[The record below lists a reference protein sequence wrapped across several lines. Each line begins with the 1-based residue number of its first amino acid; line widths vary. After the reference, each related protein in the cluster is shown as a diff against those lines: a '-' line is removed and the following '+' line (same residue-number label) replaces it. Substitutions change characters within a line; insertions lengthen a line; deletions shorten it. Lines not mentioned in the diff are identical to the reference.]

1 MINQEK
7 VKDMTKMAIYER
19 HGGDKELAVSAYR
32 RKDYV
37 ALQLLKSFILGT
49 ISYVIILAF
58 YAFLELD
65 RVDNLNSLAQLQ
77 SFGLGVLVLYI
88 VFMAA
93 FMCITFV
100 WARKRHAYCSERA
113 KSYSTELN
121 RVARSYQ
128 STEEQKNVE

>member
-7 VKDMTKMAIYER
+7 VKDMTKMAIYES

-37 ALQLLKSFILGT
+37 ALQLLKTFILGT
-49 ISYVIILAF
+49 VSFVILTLFYLFGKMDTMESLSSITEAKPFAIGTVVLYVIFIA
-58 YAFLELD
+58 
-65 RVDNLNSLAQLQ
+65 
-77 SFGLGVLVLYI
+77 
-88 VFMAA
+88 VFML
-93 FMCITFV
+93 ITFFL
-100 WARKRHAYCSERA
+100 ARRRYEYCSAQA

-128 STEEQKNVE
+128 DGDDSKR

>member
-7 VKDMTKMAIYER
+7 VKDMTKMAIYES

-37 ALQLLKSFILGT
+37 AVNLIKSFIFGT
-49 ISYVIILAF
+49 ISCVII
-58 YAFLELD
+58 
-65 RVDNLNSLAQLQ
+65 
-77 SFGLGVLVLYI
+77 I
-88 VFMAA
+88 VFYSLLKLEQIDSISSLTEVQSVGIGMLVFYII
-93 FMCITFV
+93 FMVVFMTVTYV
-100 WARKRHAYCSERA
+100 WARKRHARCSENA

-128 STEEQKNVE
+128 NEEENE